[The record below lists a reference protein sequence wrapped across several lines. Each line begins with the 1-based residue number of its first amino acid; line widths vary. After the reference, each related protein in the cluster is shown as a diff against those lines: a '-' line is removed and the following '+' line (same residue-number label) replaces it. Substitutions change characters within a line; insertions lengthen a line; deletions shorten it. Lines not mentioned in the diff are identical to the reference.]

1 MAFNVKRIDPLD
13 LQPRKAIGVSLPFS
27 GKGVFT
33 PTYTSKDAIKTNLV
47 NILLTG
53 KGERYLN
60 PFLGTG
66 LRSYLFENITED
78 TLRRAKADITN
89 TINVYFPRVEILELQ
104 ITSEPDTSTFVTF
117 LKYRVTESDI
127 QDEIIIN
134 IEQ

>member
-27 GKGVFT
+27 GGAVFKS
-33 PTYTSKDAIKTNLV
+33 TYQSKDAIKANLI
-47 NILLTG
+47 NLLLTG
-53 KGERYLN
+53 TGERYLN

-78 TLRRAKADITN
+78 LLRKAKADITN
-89 TINVYFPRVEILELQ
+89 IISVYFPRVVILGLEIISQ
-104 ITSEPDTSTFVTF
+104 PDTNSIEFF
-117 LKYRVTESDI
+117 LKYRVSETDI
-127 QDEIIIN
+127 EDEILIN

>member
-1 MAFNVKRIDPLD
+1 MAFDVKRIDPLD

-27 GKGVFT
+27 GRGVFNS
-33 PTYTSKDAIKTNLV
+33 TYTSKDAVKTNLI
-47 NILLTG
+47 NLLLTG
-53 KGERYLN
+53 NGERYLN

-78 TLRRAKADITN
+78 TLRRAKADISN
-89 TINVYFPRVEILELQ
+89 TINIYFPRVEILELQ
-104 ITSEPDTSTFVTF
+104 ISSEPDTNTFVTF
-117 LKYRVTESDI
+117 LRYRVTESDI

>member
-27 GKGVFT
+27 GKAVFKS
-33 PTYTSKDAIKTNLV
+33 TYQSKDAIKSNLV
-47 NILLTG
+47 NLLLTG
-53 KGERYLN
+53 TGERYLN

-78 TLRRAKADITN
+78 LLRKAKADISN
-89 TINVYFPRVEILELQ
+89 IISVYFPRIIILNLQ
-104 ITSEPDTSTFVTF
+104 IISEPDSNSIEFF
-117 LKYRVTESDI
+117 LKYRVSETDI
-127 QDEIIIN
+127 EDEILIN

>member
-27 GKGVFT
+27 GKGVFNS
-33 PTYTSKDAIKTNLV
+33 TYTSKDAIKTNLI
-47 NILLTG
+47 NLLLTG
-53 KGERYLN
+53 NGERYLN

-104 ITSEPDTSTFVTF
+104 ISSEPDTNTFITY

>member
-27 GKGVFT
+27 GKGVFNS
-33 PTYTSKDAIKTNLV
+33 TYTSKDAIKTNLI
-47 NILLTG
+47 NLLLTG
-53 KGERYLN
+53 NGERYLN

-104 ITSEPDTSTFVTF
+104 IASEPDTNTFITY
-117 LKYRVTESDI
+117 LRYRVTESDI

>member
-27 GKGVFT
+27 GKGVFNS
-33 PTYTSKDAIKTNLV
+33 TYTSKDAIKTNLI
-47 NILLTG
+47 NLLLTG
-53 KGERYLN
+53 NGERYLN

-78 TLRRAKADITN
+78 TLLRAKADITN

-104 ITSEPDTSTFVTF
+104 ITSEPDTNTFITY

>member
-60 PFLGTG
+60 PSLGTV
-66 LRSYLFENITED
+66 LRNYLFENITEE
-78 TLRRAKADITN
+78 TLRGVKADITN
-89 TINVYFPRVEILELQ
+89 TINIYFPRVEILELQ

>member
-1 MAFNVKRIDPLD
+1 MAFDVKRIDPLD

-27 GKGVFT
+27 GRGVFNS
-33 PTYTSKDAIKTNLV
+33 TYTSKDAVKTNLI
-47 NILLTG
+47 NLLLTG
-53 KGERYLN
+53 NGERYLN

-78 TLRRAKADITN
+78 TLRRVKADISN
-89 TINVYFPRVEILELQ
+89 TINIYFPRVEILELQ
-104 ITSEPDTSTFVTF
+104 ISSEPDTNTFVTF
-117 LKYRVTESDI
+117 LRYRVTESDI